1 MKDLLFLDTHII
13 LQSVVE
19 PDRISK
25 DVKRKIEQAQDQNRL
40 AICSI
45 SLWEISMLALKKR
58 INIFEPVKDFLET
71 ISNLEGLKIIDINA
85 EIAAESA
92 SLVSFH
98 GDPADRIIVA
108 STRVHGGTLITR
120 DSEILKWTTLGFIK
134 SIEG

>member
-19 PDRISK
+19 PDRLSK

-98 GDPADRIIVA
+98 GDTADRIIVA
-108 STRVHGGTLITR
+108 STRVHGGTLVTR